1 MLDITDI
8 ESWEYI
14 NEDAVYD
21 IEVEDCHNYYLD
33 VGKEVLVHNSG
44 KTYSILQVLFSK
56 AIANTCTITIVGQDI
71 PNLKVGAL
79 RDAIDIANSSDA
91 IKQQLTFYN
100 RSDRVFTFKN
110 GSLMEFNSYDNEQDA
125 KSGKRDYLFVNEAN
139 GIPYKVYEQLALR
152 TRKQVFIDYNPDTAF
167 WVHDKVIPLPNTEL
181 IISDHR
187 HNPFLSDKIREKIE
201 ALKDKD
207 IDLWKVYARGMTGR
221 IEGLIYKKWYVLK
234 EDFSDKKLIGY
245 SIDFGFTND
254 PTALVEVRMQDGE
267 LYVTEMIY
275 ETGLTN
281 TDISDRM
288 MALGISKSSLIV
300 ADSAEPKSIEELRR
314 LGWTVDG
321 VKKGKDSLMFGIN
334 LLKGYKINVHLS
346 SQNIIKELEQ
356 YKWKVDK
363 MGNTLNQ
370 PIDDFNHSLDALRYL
385 IMHKFSKKG
394 YGKYTV
400 I

>member
-1 MLDITDI
+1 MISTSGLYRQNFVCNSDIVVNQGGT
-8 ESWEYI
+8 S
-14 NEDAVYD
+14 
-21 IEVEDCHNYYLD
+21 
-33 VGKEVLVHNSG
+33 SG
-44 KTYSILQVLFSK
+44 KTYAILQLLFSK
-56 AIANTCTITIVGQDI
+56 AIANTCTITVVGQDI

-79 RDAIDIANSSDA
+79 RDAIDIHNSSET
-91 IKQQLTFYN
+91 IKQQVTFYN

-110 GSLMEFNSYDNEQDA
+110 GSIIEFNSYDNEQDA

-139 GIPYKVYEQLALR
+139 GIPYKLYEQLALR

-167 WVHDKVIPLPNTEL
+167 WVHEKIIPLPQSQL

-187 HNPFLSDKIREKIE
+187 HNPFLSDKIRQKIE

-207 IDLWKVYARGMTGR
+207 IDLWKVYARGKTGR
-221 IEGLIYKKWYVLK
+221 IEGLVFKKWYVVK

-245 SIDFGFTND
+245 GIDFGFTND
-254 PTALVEVRMQDGE
+254 PSTLIEVRMQNDE
-267 LYVTEMIY
+267 LYVKELIY
-275 ETGLTN
+275 ETGMTNQDLSNRMLT
-281 TDISDRM
+281 
-288 MALGISKSSLIV
+288 LGVSKSSLII

-314 LGWTVDG
+314 LGWTIDG
-321 VKKGKDSLMFGIN
+321 AKKSQNSVMFGIN
-334 LLKGYKINVHLS
+334 LLKGYMINVDAGSKNL
-346 SQNIIKELEQ
+346 IKELEQ

-363 MGNTLNQ
+363 MGKTLNQ
-370 PIDDFNHSLDALRYL
+370 PIDDYNHAIDALRYL